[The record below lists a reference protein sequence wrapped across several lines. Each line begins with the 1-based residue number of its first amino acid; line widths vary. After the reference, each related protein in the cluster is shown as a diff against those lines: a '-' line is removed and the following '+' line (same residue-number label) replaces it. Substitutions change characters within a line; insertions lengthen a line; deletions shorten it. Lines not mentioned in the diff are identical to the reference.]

1 MHREGR
7 QKGANICIIG
17 DIKEE
22 NQNNGTE
29 QIFVNKIQKDFSKER
44 SLVYISIEHVIFRGN
59 RPRHS
64 TRRYVFVT
72 LNFKDKGHFG
82 GN

>member
-29 QIFVNKIQKDFSKER
+29 QIFVNKIQKDFLKKE
-44 SLVYISIEHVIFRGN
+44 V
-59 RPRHS
+59 
-64 TRRYVFVT
+64 
-72 LNFKDKGHFG
+72 
-82 GN
+82 